1 MRILNR
7 LKEVIGNLLQSEN
20 GTNERDYDREVYILL
35 KAMVNS
41 AKSDGHI
48 DDIEQKRIMEFMG
61 DMTAMQKLFVEKEL
75 KAPLNLKSFIKEVP
89 KGMEQQVYYM
99 SLFAIDL
106 DVASEMVY
114 LDTLAKGLRLSND
127 EINSIHESLGAVV
140 SA

>member
-1 MRILNR
+1 LRILNR

-127 EINSIHESLGAVV
+127 EINSIHESLGAVA

>member
-127 EINSIHESLGAVV
+127 EINSIHESLGAVA